1 LELHEHHVQ
10 IDETTSK
17 TKQVLAETEDIGMNV
32 GTRLKQQREQ
42 LINTREKL
50 DESEET
56 LSRTRR
62 LLNLMGRR
70 VITDKLTQGLII
82 LIELAIIAIIVWVKY
97 FRK

>member
-1 LELHEHHVQ
+1 
-10 IDETTSK
+10 
-17 TKQVLAETEDIGMNV
+17 MNV